1 MLNDK
6 TNNKKKKSQAIDPYL
21 KHMYFDGIYFE
32 FSLSDYSIF
41 YHFLNRFYT

>member
-21 KHMYFDGIYFE
+21 KHMYFDGIVF
-32 FSLSDYSIF
+32 FGYSHF